1 MPTAAARPVALLV
14 LGLCML
20 AGRATAAD
28 PAAIA
33 RSGAPGIAPC
43 ASCHG
48 ASGEGKGNFP
58 RLAGMNAIYLARQL
72 EEFASGKRSSAVM
85 TPVAKALDASERS
98 ALAGYYAQLP
108 VPPAASPASSDPNG
122 RQLALRGAWSKGV
135 PACVQCHGP
144 GGRGV
149 GASFPALAGQT
160 AGYLSAQLR
169 AFRTGQRGNDPL
181 QLMRGPASKLT
192 DEEIDAVARWF
203 AAQPSQRPKE
213 TR

>member
-1 MPTAAARPVALLV
+1 MRPAGTRPSALLV
-14 LGLCML
+14 LGLCIL

-48 ASGEGKGNFP
+48 ASGEGQGNFP
-58 RLAGMNAIYLARQL
+58 RLAGMDAIYLARQL
-72 EEFASGKRSSAVM
+72 EEFASRKRASAVM
-85 TPVAKALDASERS
+85 TPIAKSLGASERA
-98 ALAGYYAQLP
+98 ALAGYYARLP
-108 VPPAASPASSDPNG
+108 PPPANSPAGSNPSG
-122 RQLALRGAWSKGV
+122 QQLALQGAWSKGV
-135 PACVQCHGP
+135 PGCVQCHGP
-144 GGRGV
+144 GGRGA

-160 AGYLSAQLR
+160 AGYISAQLR
-169 AFRTGQRGNDPL
+169 AFRAGQRTNDPL

-203 AAQPSQRPKE
+203 AAQPSQRPEE